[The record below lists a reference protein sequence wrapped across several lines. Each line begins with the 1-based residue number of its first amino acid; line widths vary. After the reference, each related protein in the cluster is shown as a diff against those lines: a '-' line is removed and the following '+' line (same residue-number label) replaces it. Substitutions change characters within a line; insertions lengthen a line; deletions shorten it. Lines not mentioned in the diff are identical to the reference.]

1 MLKVSKLPSRK
12 VPLSSLVS
20 EVAASPRMSKPGV
33 RKDNQCLQYQS
44 GGDLE
49 TYWALPFTVKT
60 YVGFHSWPV
69 AGGRARLVH
78 TRADYTLQPDTVR
91 GVISEFCHQE
101 SNLRTFVE
109 LSSVEQEKGVDSFST
124 DRGLFVSFL
133 LENLGPGLA
142 AVFRPHI
149 ERLVNSQVKVAR
161 KFSQYS
167 VEGLWRSVS

>member
-1 MLKVSKLPSRK
+1 MDCQ
-12 VPLSSLVS
+12 
-20 EVAASPRMSKPGV
+20 EKPCTC
-33 RKDNQCLQYQS
+33 D
-44 GGDLE
+44 
-49 TYWALPFTVKT
+49 
-60 YVGFHSWPV
+60 HI
-69 AGGRARLVH
+69 
-78 TRADYTLQPDTVR
+78 DYTLWAMQHWGEDCSYQFWSPQCSLS
-91 GVISEFCHQE
+91 GVYSPVQHKRNPSQE
-101 SNLRTFVE
+101 SPVRWCSDPQGGRIFGQEKVTMEVSLMTCGCSRKRWE
-109 LSSVEQEKGVDSFST
+109 LEQEKGVDSFST